1 MKSDNAKKGLE
12 RAPHR
17 SLFYAMGYTKEELER
32 PLIGIANSYN
42 QIIPGHI
49 HLREIAEAAAAGVR
63 MAGGT
68 PVEFGVIGVCDGI
81 AMGHIGMKYSLPSR
95 EVIADSI
102 EIMAKAHQFD
112 GLILIASCDKIV
124 PGMLMAAARLD
135 IPCIMLSG
143 GPMLAGKF
151 KGQAVSLSKVFEA
164 VGMVKSGKMTLEEL
178 EQLEM
183 VACPGCGSCSGAF
196 TANTMNCLTE
206 ALGMGLPG
214 NGTIPAPYAA
224 RRALAKRAGMAIMNL
239 VQLGITPADIL
250 TKEAFLNAI
259 AVDMALGGSTNTVLH
274 LMAIAKEAKVPLELD
289 DFDRISRLVPHLCA
303 IDPIGSHHIEDLDEA
318 GGIPAIMK
326 ELSKKD
332 IINQDCPTVSGEPL
346 RKIIERAER
355 KGEEVIRPLENPYH
369 KEGGIAILHGNLAPD
384 GAVVKYAAVSERMLK
399 REARARV
406 FDDEESAVEAIL
418 SKKIVSGDVVV
429 IRYEGPKGGP
439 GMREMLMPTS
449 TLAGMGLD
457 EEVALLTD
465 GRFSGAT
472 RGAAIGHISPEAAE
486 GGPIALVEEGDRILI
501 DIPRR
506 RIDLLISEEEF
517 ARRREAWRPPEPKIK
532 EGYLRRY
539 AEKVKSAGKGAV
551 LE

>member
-68 PVEFGVIGVCDGI
+68 PIEFGVIGVCDGI

-178 EQLEM
+178 EELEM

-224 RRALAKRAGMAIMNL
+224 RRALAKKAGMAIMNL

-274 LMAIAKEAKVPLELD
+274 LMAIAKEAKVPLELE

-303 IDPIGSHHIEDLDEA
+303 IDPIGPHHIEDLDEA

-332 IINQDCPTVSGEPL
+332 IINQDCPTVTGEPL

-384 GAVVKYAAVSERMLK
+384 GAVVKYAAVSERMMK

-449 TLAGMGLD
+449 ALAGMGLD

-486 GGPIALVEEGDRILI
+486 GGPIALIQEGDRILI
-501 DIPRR
+501 DIPGR

>member
-1 MKSDNAKKGLE
+1 MKSDSVKKGLE
-12 RAPHR
+12 RTAHR
-17 SLFYAMGYTKEELER
+17 SLFHAMGYIKEELDR
-32 PLIGIANSYN
+32 PLVGIANSFN

-49 HLREIAEAAAAGVR
+49 HLREIGEAAAAGVR

-95 EVIADSI
+95 ELIADSV
-102 EIMAKAHQFD
+102 EVMAKAHQFD

-151 KGQAVSLSKVFEA
+151 QGQAVSLSKMFEA
-164 VGMVKSGKMTLEEL
+164 VGMVSSGKITPEKLAE
-178 EQLEM
+178 LEM
-183 VACPGCGSCSGAF
+183 VACPGCGSCAGAF
-196 TANTMNCLTE
+196 TANTMNSLTE
-206 ALGMGLPG
+206 ALGIGLPG
-214 NGTIPAPYAA
+214 NGTIPAVYSA
-224 RRALAKRAGMAIMNL
+224 RRALAKETGIAIMDLIN
-239 VQLGITPADIL
+239 QGITPADIL
-250 TKEAFLNAI
+250 TKEAFENAI

-274 LMAIAKEAKVPLELD
+274 LMAIAQEAGVPLELE

-303 IDPIGSHHIEDLDEA
+303 IDPIGPHHMEDLYEA

-326 ELSKKD
+326 ELSKKGL
-332 IINQDCPTVSGEPL
+332 IKENCLTVTGKPIG
-346 RKIIERAER
+346 KIIQGAQR
-355 KGEEVIRPLENPYH
+355 KGEEVIRPLEKPYH
-369 KEGGIAILHGNLAPD
+369 EEGGIAILRGNLAPQ
-384 GAVVKYAAVSERMLK
+384 GAVVKYAAVSPRMMK
-399 REARARV
+399 REGRARV
-406 FDDEESAVEAIL
+406 FEDEESAVQAIL
-418 SKKIVSGDVVV
+418 AGEIKSGDVVV

-449 TLAGMGLD
+449 ALAGMGLD
-457 EEVALLTD
+457 EDVALLTD

-486 GGPIALVEEGDRILI
+486 GGPIALIEEGDIISL
-501 DIPRR
+501 DIPAR
-506 RIDLLISEEEF
+506 RIDLLVSEEELL
-517 ARRREAWRPPEPKIK
+517 RRKEAWRAPQPKIK
-532 EGYLRRY
+532 KGYLKRY
-539 AEKVKSAGKGAV
+539 AEKVTSAWKGAV

>member
-1 MKSDNAKKGLE
+1 MKSDQAKRGLE

-17 SLFYAMGYTKEELER
+17 SLFYAMGYLKEELDR
-32 PLIGIANSYN
+32 PLVGIANSYN

-49 HLREIAEAAAAGVR
+49 HLREISEAAASGVR

-68 PVEFGVIGVCDGI
+68 PVEFGVIGICDGI

-95 EVIADSI
+95 ELIADSI
-102 EIMAKAHQFD
+102 ETMAKAHQFD
-112 GLILIASCDKIV
+112 GLILVASCDKIV

-143 GPMLAGKF
+143 GPMLAGTF
-151 KGQAVSLSKVFEA
+151 REQEVSLSKMFEA
-164 VGMVKSGKMTLEEL
+164 VGMVKSGRMTLEEL
-178 EQLEM
+178 ELLEM
-183 VACPGCGSCSGAF
+183 SACPGCGSCAGAF

-214 NGTIPAPYAA
+214 NGTIPAVYSA
-224 RRALAKRAGMAIMNL
+224 RKMLAKQTGIAIMNL
-239 VQLGITPADIL
+239 IQQGITSADIL
-250 TKEAFLNAI
+250 TKEAFHNAI

-274 LMAIAKEAKVPLELD
+274 LMAIAHEAGVPLELD

-303 IDPIGSHHIEDLDEA
+303 IDPIGPHHMQDLYSA

-326 ELSKKD
+326 ELSKKGL
-332 IINQDCPTVSGEPL
+332 INEKCLTVTGEPIG
-346 RKIIERAER
+346 KIIQEAER

-369 KEGGIAILHGNLAPD
+369 SEGGIAILRGNLAPD
-384 GAVVKYAAVSERMLK
+384 GAVVKYAAVSPRMLTRK
-399 REARARV
+399 GKARV
-406 FDDEESAVEAIL
+406 FDDEESAVRAIL
-418 SKKIVSGDVVV
+418 SGEIKGGDVVV

-449 TLAGMGLD
+449 ALVGMGLD

-472 RGAAIGHISPEAAE
+472 KGAAIGHISPEAAE
-486 GGPIALVEEGDRILI
+486 GGPIALIQEGDIISI
-501 DIPRR
+501 DIPARR
-506 RIDLLISEEEF
+506 VDLVISEEEF
-517 ARRREAWRPPEPKIK
+517 ERRRKAWRAPEPKIK
-532 EGYLRRY
+532 EGYLARY
-539 AEKVKSAGKGAV
+539 AEKVSSAGKGAV
-551 LE
+551 FK